1 MANSDAAR
9 AMTVKHT
16 PVLLH
21 ESIDKL
27 ELHSGDIFLDGTLG
41 SGGHSALAA
50 EQLGASLTI
59 IGLDRDR
66 AALARSKERLSAFGT
81 KVHLCEESFRN
92 MDRVLEELE
101 LESVDAILL
110 DLGIS
115 SDQIES
121 SGRGF
126 SFQKDEP
133 LLMTMK
139 EQPSEGDLT
148 AAIILN
154 TFEEESIEVI
164 LRGFGE
170 EKYSR
175 KIARAIVERRTIKP
189 FKTTFDLVE
198 VINNAVPSIYRRGR
212 INPATRTFQALRIAV
227 NEELIALE
235 EGLEKG
241 FKFLKRDG
249 RFAVITFHSLE
260 DRMVKN
266 FFRDRVK
273 EDKAEFIN
281 KKPITPSKEELEDNR
296 RSRSAKLRVIRK
308 L

>member
-1 MANSDAAR
+1 MA
-9 AMTVKHT
+9 KHT

-21 ESIDKL
+21 ESITNL
-27 ELHSGDIFLDGTLG
+27 ELRPGDIFLDGTLG
-41 SGGHSALAA
+41 SGGHSSFAL
-50 EQLGASLTI
+50 ESVGPSLTI
-59 IGLDRDR
+59 IGLDRDT
-66 AALARSKERLSAFGT
+66 AALERSRERLASSGA
-81 KVHLCEESFRN
+81 KVHLFEETFRN
-92 MDRVLEELE
+92 MDRVLEDLE
-101 LESVDAILL
+101 LEGVDAILL

-115 SDQIES
+115 SDQIEN

-139 EQPSEGDLT
+139 ERPGEDDLT
-148 AAIILN
+148 AAKVLN
-154 TFEEESIEVI
+154 SFEEESLEVI

-170 EKYSR
+170 ERYSR
-175 KIARAIVERRTIKP
+175 KIARAIVERRDIKP
-189 FKTTFDLVE
+189 FETTFDLVE
-198 VINNAVPSIYRRGR
+198 VINGVVPASYRRGR

-241 FKFLKRDG
+241 FKFLNKDG

-260 DRMVKN
+260 DRIVKN
-266 FFRDRVK
+266 FFRNRVK

-281 KKPITPSKEELEDNR
+281 KKPIVPTEEELEQNR
-296 RSRSAKLRVIRK
+296 RARSAKLRVIRK